1 MKQKRMNEISETI
14 VNNLFKSKNLRKEIL
29 GKDILWFMSFY
40 FTEYLQY
47 QTAPFQKEILKLIQ
61 NLDHKFI
68 EIIAFRGSA
77 KSTYCSLVLPIFS
90 VVGKHQKKHIVLV
103 GQTQSKSEQSL
114 LNIRQVWESSELLMK
129 DFGPIRH
136 ETDPWNQTSLVFGHY
151 GAKITAVSV
160 ERSPRGIIHGRYRP
174 DLIICD
180 DIEDVASAKTMEA
193 RDKLWQFINAELVPA
208 GDLNTNFIFIGNL
221 VHEDSSMMRLKTWI
235 EKDKIRGVCK
245 AYPLL
250 NDKSEIAWK
259 DKFPNSKAI
268 DELKRNSPSE
278 IDFLREY
285 LLKILPDGD
294 RVVFPQDIHRYKE
307 EDLIP
312 RADFK
317 FFLVLIDPAVS
328 LKHTADNTAIIT
340 ARVYEKDRKMNI
352 YITPNPIN
360 KKLSW
365 PDIIQEVRS
374 MVNTFENGNYKILIE
389 GGSSQGGLVQMLQD
403 EGFNAEEVL
412 PQGNDKK
419 TRLSMLRVLLQNKTI
434 LFPEVGT
441 EELECQMIFFGTEKY
456 DDLCD
461 ALTLISLKKHDL
473 VRNMSS
479 GAEMI
484 SVERTLVLPSDSYE
498 NWADEEDKEIFGSLG
513 GSGRNWT
520 RLYG

>member
-1 MKQKRMNEISETI
+1 MNPKQMNEISNEI
-14 VNNLFKSKNLRKEIL
+14 VNKLFKSKNLRREAL

-47 QTAPFQKEILKLIQ
+47 KTAPFQKEILKLIQ

-114 LNIRQVWESSELLMK
+114 LNIRQVWESSELLMR

-151 GAKITAVSV
+151 GAKITAISV

-193 RDKLWQFINAELVPA
+193 RDKLWQYINAELIPA
-208 GDLNTNFIFIGNL
+208 GDINTNFIFIGNL

-235 EKDKIRGVCK
+235 EKDKIRGICK
-245 AYPLL
+245 TYPLL
-250 NDKSEIAWK
+250 DESQNISWL
-259 DKFPNSKAI
+259 DKFPNLTAI

-285 LLKILPDGD
+285 LLKIIPDGD
-294 RVVFPQDIHRYKE
+294 RVIFPQDINRYKE

-317 FFLVLIDPAVS
+317 FYLVLIDPAVS

-340 ARVYEKDRKMNI
+340 ARVYENNGKINI
-352 YITPNPIN
+352 YITPNPTN
-360 KKLSW
+360 NKLSW
-365 PDIIQEVRS
+365 PEIIKEVERIVS
-374 MVNTFENGNYKILIE
+374 TFDNSNYKVLIE

-412 PQGNDKK
+412 PHGNDKK

-441 EELECQMIFFGTEKY
+441 ETLESQMIFFGTEKH
-456 DDLCD
+456 DDLAD
-461 ALTLISLKKHDL
+461 ALTLISLNRHNL
-473 VRNMSS
+473 VGSISS
-479 GAEMI
+479 GAEFIDNSNFDI
-484 SVERTLVLPSDSYE
+484 SNNSKDWGEKE
-498 NWADEEDKEIFGSLG
+498 DEIMLG
-513 GSGRNWT
+513 TVGRGWT
-520 RLYG
+520 RIYG